1 MAIDEHS
8 IAQSERRWAAAMI
21 AASAAL
27 LAAILYA
34 SLGAHINPPSN
45 SIETVDPATLH
56 VAGEFVEANLGTR
69 VEPGGEVVTRIV
81 TAQFAFLPACVVVPQ
96 DTPVTLRL
104 ASPDVIHGVMVL
116 GTNVNSMVVPGYVS
130 RVRTRFKEPGDMLMP
145 CHEFCGLGHSQM
157 LARVRVVPKADFKP
171 DVNGR
176 ASCAPE

>member
-8 IAQSERRWAAAMI
+8 IARSERRWAFAMI

-27 LAAILYA
+27 LAAILYS

-45 SIETVDPATLH
+45 SIEITDPATLH
-56 VAGEFVEANLGTR
+56 VTGEFVETNLGTK

-81 TAQFAFLPACVVVPQ
+81 TAQFAFQPACVVVPQ

-104 ASPDVIHGVMVL
+104 ASPDVIHGIMVV
-116 GTNVNSMVVPGYVS
+116 GTNVNSMVIPGYVS
-130 RVRTRFKEPGDMLMP
+130 RVRTRFKDIGDMLMP

-171 DVNGR
+171 DANGR
-176 ASCAPE
+176 ATCAPE

>member
-8 IAQSERRWAAAMI
+8 IARSERHWTVAMV
-21 AASAAL
+21 AASATL
-27 LAAILYA
+27 LVAILYA

-45 SIETVDPATLH
+45 SIETIDPATLH
-56 VAGEFVEANLGTR
+56 VAGEFVEGNLGTK

-81 TAQFAFLPACVVVPQ
+81 TAQFAFQPACVVVPQ

-104 ASPDVIHGVMVL
+104 VSPDVIHGIMVV

-130 RVRTRFKEPGDMLMP
+130 RVRTRFKETGDMLMP

-157 LARVRVVPKADFKP
+157 LAHVRVVPKADFKP
-171 DVNGR
+171 DADGR
-176 ASCAPE
+176 ATCAPE